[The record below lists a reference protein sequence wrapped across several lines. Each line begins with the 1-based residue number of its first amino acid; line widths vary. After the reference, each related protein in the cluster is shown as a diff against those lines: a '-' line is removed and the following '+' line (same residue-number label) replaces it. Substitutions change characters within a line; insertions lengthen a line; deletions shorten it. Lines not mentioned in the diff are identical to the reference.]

1 MLKNIRPTVLKTMYR
16 NLEFLRLHEQIK
28 KENPRKHRLKFF
40 KGHITTESKAISNW
54 KAVEVSAKW
63 TQHFYKEYPKGP
75 LPPDHPQDTENMRTE
90 RKPRNEILNSRS
102 KIKHY
107 NEY

>member
-1 MLKNIRPTVLKTMYR
+1 MYR
-16 NLEFLRLHEQIK
+16 NIEFLRLHEQIK

-75 LPPDHPQDTENMRTE
+75 LPPDHPQENW
-90 RKPRNEILNSRS
+90 KKSS
-102 KIKHY
+102 KWNFKQQVE
-107 NEY
+107 NQTL